1 VTTKTAL
8 LGLMRAVAL
17 EGLPHGITC
26 NAVCPGT
33 TETPIHEAAIQAS
46 MAASSLSRD
55 EAERR
60 FFATKQ
66 PTGRFISADQVA
78 ALMVFLCGPDAADI
92 TGVAIPV
99 DGAWS
104 IF

>member
-1 VTTKTAL
+1 
-8 LGLMRAVAL
+8 VAL
-17 EGLPHGITC
+17 EGLAHGITC

-33 TETPIHEAAIQAS
+33 TETPVHEAAIRAS
-46 MAASSLSRD
+46 MAAGSLSRE

-60 FFATKQ
+60 FFAAKQ

-78 ALMVFLCGPDAADI
+78 ALMVFLCGPDAGDI
-92 TGVAIPV
+92 TGAAVPV

-104 IF
+104 AS